1 LIARD
6 DNERFQSK
14 FEIISKNLNINAD
27 IVEKAEGGFTTSG
40 GDITLKMMNV
50 FKSLKALS
58 GDWED
63 IFVILDDRHD
73 VWFNERKELP

>member
-1 LIARD
+1 M
-6 DNERFQSK
+6 
-14 FEIISKNLNINAD
+14 
-27 IVEKAEGGFTTSG
+27 EKAEGGGTSSG

-58 GDWED
+58 GDRED